1 MHVVCFFNNNTNNTN
16 NKDQSC
22 YAVAPKLNDKGRIQ

>member
-1 MHVVCFFNNNTNNTN
+1 MHVVYFFNNNNNTN

>member
-1 MHVVCFFNNNTNNTN
+1 MHVVCFFNNNNNTN

-22 YAVAPKLNDKGRIQ
+22 YAVAPKLNLSLGATA